1 MTLTKFALASTV
13 ALGTLAIAAQANAA
27 DIYAPTSMKD
37 APIIVVPPT
46 WTGFYFGGHL
56 GAAWSQ
62 IDTRKNTYY
71 DGYEYYDD
79 DDNFLYYGA
88 SPFGGKNLND
98 QNAFGGGQ
106 FGYNW
111 QTGGNFVLGIE
122 VDVGGLGGENEKTFF
137 GNTFDGDFIQDVF
150 AVRVKS
156 EGGFYGDVTGRLG
169 YAWGNTLLYAKGGF
183 AWIQPELKIQVA
195 AYDNYSGESFEGSR
209 KTYDDT
215 LTGWTVGGGLE
226 FMLNPNWTVKVE
238 YLHYNFE
245 LDNNNLNWAWEKTY
259 APETANNWKLFK
271 DDLTVDTVKLGV
283 NYKLSQAPVYA
294 PLK

>member
-1 MTLTKFALASTV
+1 MTLTKFALVSTV
-13 ALGTLAIAAQANAA
+13 ALGTLSIAAQANAA
-27 DIYAPTSMKD
+27 DIYTPSTKD
-37 APIIVVPPT
+37 APIVVVPPT

-62 IDTRKNTYY
+62 IDTNKNTYY
-71 DGYEYYDD
+71 DGYHWKDE
-79 DDNFLYYGA
+79 NHVTYYGQ
-88 SPFGGKNLND
+88 SPFGGNNLND

-111 QTGGNFVLGIE
+111 QTGGNFVFGIE
-122 VDVGGLGGENEKTFF
+122 VDIGGLGGENEKTFF
-137 GNTFDGDFIQDVF
+137 GNTTYGSDADLQDVF

-183 AWIQPELKIQVA
+183 AWIQPELKVSVA
-195 AYDNYSGESFEGSR
+195 AYDNNTGDTYGISR
-209 KTYDDT
+209 TFDDT

-226 FMLNPNWTVKVE
+226 FLLNPNWSVKVE

-245 LDNNNLNWAWEKTY
+245 LDNNRWNWGDTDWA
-259 APETANNWKLFK
+259 ANSWKLFNN
-271 DDLTVDTVKLGV
+271 DLTIDTVKLGV
-283 NYKLSQAPVYA
+283 NYKFGSAPVYT

>member
-27 DIYAPTSMKD
+27 DIYTPTSMKD

-56 GAAWSQ
+56 GAAWTQ
-62 IDTRKNTYY
+62 LETRKNEYW
-71 DGYEYYDD
+71 DGYDD
-79 DDNFLYYGA
+79 SDLSFA
-88 SPFGGKNLND
+88 TFGGKNLND
-98 QNAFGGGQ
+98 QSAFGGGQ

-122 VDVGGLGGENEKTFF
+122 VDIGGLGSDNERTFLATTY
-137 GNTFDGDFIQDVF
+137 NDVTFSSAYST
-150 AVRVKS
+150 AVVNVKS

-183 AWIQPELKIQVA
+183 AWIQPELKVRTVVSIDDDPNGT
-195 AYDNYSGESFEGSR
+195 YTSSH
-209 KTYDDT
+209 TYDDT
-215 LTGWTVGGGLE
+215 LTGWTIGGGLE
-226 FMLNPNWTVKVE
+226 FLLNPNWSVKVE
-238 YLHYNFE
+238 YLHYDFE
-245 LDNNNLNWAWEKTY
+245 LDNNNNRRWNDWDVDY
-259 APETANNWKLFK
+259 NNWRLFK
-271 DDLTVDTVKLGV
+271 DSFTVDTVKLGV

>member
-27 DIYAPTSMKD
+27 DIYTPSMKD

-56 GAAWSQ
+56 GSGWGSF
-62 IDTRKNTYY
+62 DTKRNWYYNDLEPITDFTY
-71 DGYEYYDD
+71 GTV
-79 DDNFLYYGA
+79 
-88 SPFGGKNLND
+88 GGRSMND

-111 QTGGNFVLGIE
+111 QTGGNFVFGIE
-122 VDVGGLGGENEKTFF
+122 VDIGGLGGENQRTFVADTLIL
-137 GNTFDGDFIQDVF
+137 GGLLSDRAIVN
-150 AVRVKS
+150 VKS

-169 YAWGNTLLYAKGGF
+169 YTWGNTLLYAKGGF
-183 AWIQPELKIQVA
+183 AWIQPEIKVSIAETPYLLGIP
-195 AYDNYSGESFEGSR
+195 GETEYFR
-209 KTYDDT
+209 RTYDDT

-245 LDNNNLNWAWEKTY
+245 LDNNRWGWNDFNDWRL
-259 APETANNWKLFK
+259 L
-271 DDLTVDTVKLGV
+271 DDSYTVDTVKLGV